1 MKSLLFN
8 YLNFRIMDAIKLQ
21 SRIISKI
28 STALNEFHRT
38 ELDPQKLLN
47 LSKQLS
53 KICSVYY
60 SSEQNAVKEL
70 QTLEHL
76 KAIIKIMVKKN
87 TLCRRKPCARFY
99 LLLAWN
105 RSGYPP
111 FTFRTSRDRYGDW
124 QSSTCSRFS
133 LPLDWNDHSAIR
145 TDMRSL
151 VLRQNSRLPGSA
163 LFFFIIRPN
172 LRNNPEYPINR
183 NFP

>member
-1 MKSLLFN
+1 
-8 YLNFRIMDAIKLQ
+8 MDAIKLQ
-21 SRIISKI
+21 SRILSKI

-87 TLCRRKPCARFY
+87 TLQLYELICALWYCGKIADSQGAHFSFSSFVRIFEIILNIRLTGIFHKREQLIRKK
-99 LLLAWN
+99 
-105 RSGYPP
+105 
-111 FTFRTSRDRYGDW
+111 
-124 QSSTCSRFS
+124 SSTPFLDKLKSVLIENLKK
-133 LPLDWNDHSAIR
+133 LPSE
-145 TDMRSL
+145 
-151 VLRQNSRLPGSA
+151 Q
-163 LFFFIIRPN
+163 
-172 LRNNPEYPINR
+172 
-183 NFP
+183 